1 MNSGGPIHKLMEKV
15 ANFSALRVA
24 MLGVFLAGLY
34 FVMAF
39 NNGSQI
45 LEEISKIKV
54 QIAEEN
60 VKKLETNRVLQKEE
74 QMRADITMLVKK
86 YEEVKSRIPIEFLE
100 SELRII
106 IDQFAS
112 QFDLKT
118 IRNVRA
124 TKGKDF
130 GASEDSNLVEQVVL
144 DYSLVG
150 NFYSLEKL
158 MNQISKTDKLVKI
171 EHFEILSTNKR
182 TDPNAPK
189 ELVLNATIIGFKQ
202 SSVALNQNK
211 TGGTK

>member
-1 MNSGGPIHKLMEKV
+1 MNSGNLIYKFMARV
-15 ANFSALRVA
+15 ADFSAIRVA
-24 MLGVFLAGLY
+24 MVGVFLAGLY
-34 FVMAF
+34 FAMAF
-39 NNGSQI
+39 NSGSQI
-45 LEEISKIKV
+45 QAEIDTIKTR
-54 QIAEEN
+54 ITEEN

-86 YEEVKSRIPIEFLE
+86 YEEVKSKIPIEFLE

-112 QFDLKT
+112 QFELKT

-124 TKGKDF
+124 TRGKDF

-144 DYSLVG
+144 DYSFVG

-158 MNQISKTDKLVKI
+158 INQISKTDKLVKI
-171 EHFEILSTNKR
+171 EHFEILSTSKR
-182 TDPNAPK
+182 TDPNTPK

-211 TGGTK
+211 IGGAK

>member
-1 MNSGGPIHKLMEKV
+1 MEKV
-15 ANFSALRVA
+15 ANFSAFRVA
-24 MLGVFLAGLY
+24 MLGVFLAGMY
-34 FVMAF
+34 YVMAF
-39 NNGSQI
+39 NSGAQI
-45 LEEISKIKV
+45 SEEISRIKV

-130 GASEDSNLVEQVVL
+130 GASEDSNLVDQVVL

-158 MNQISKTDKLVKI
+158 INQISKTDKLVKV
-171 EHFEILSTNKR
+171 EHFEIITTNKR
-182 TDPNAPK
+182 TDPNTPK

-211 TGGTK
+211 TGGIK